1 MKECDALREDLKA
14 YADGELGSARHQE
27 IERHLDSC
35 EACREE
41 VAAMNRISHEF
52 FELEGKAESESF
64 NPALRARILAG
75 LPELQSGAVPA
86 RPSFRQWWR
95 RPMLGLAGVAAAAV
109 IVVILWDPQ
118 SPKVAGSLAMQA
130 DKSAAGGGGGM
141 ADRQQVASNAP
152 AFSTSAGGGSARHQP
167 MATAP
172 VTPSSAPSGGGM
184 PSSEMKMAKVEPH
197 YNRLDME
204 AAKAKKPL
212 DSNKALKD
220 YDESPAGKKLVGEVK
235 HPESRALAMAPG
247 KRVNDGL
254 KGPAGPVASLPLKA
268 DSPMTLNYDAG
279 KLSSASRPGT
289 DSHASISAPVNLEV
303 VVVVDK
309 LDEKK
314 AALLSLI
321 KEAGGTAET
330 KAENRAS
337 NNGPNKTNAAAIMVQ
352 IPSAKADETIANVK
366 RLGEDE
372 TTSYKLS
379 REPLG
384 KTESLIQNSGQNAVG
399 DRAFRS
405 SVAGQGG
412 SGRAGSANA
421 GSARENG
428 ENNRDQSAKRQARG
442 KAGQQVNQNAN
453 SQLQQNAAKSR
464 AVMPLNSLEP
474 KPAVTSFTIRLLERQ
489 KVSPATEPQ
498 QKK

>member
-64 NPALRARILAG
+64 DPALRARILAG
-75 LPELQSGAVPA
+75 LPELQPGAVSA
-86 RPSFRQWWR
+86 RPSLRQWWR
-95 RPMLGLAGVAAAAV
+95 RPMLGLAGVAAVAV
-109 IVVILWDPQ
+109 IAVILWDPQ
-118 SPKVAGSLAMQA
+118 SQKVAGNMRMEAA
-130 DKSAAGGGGGM
+130 KSAGGGGGGM

-152 AFSTSAGGGSARHQP
+152 AFSASGGSPPRQKPAAAASVSP
-167 MATAP
+167 A
-172 VTPSSAPSGGGM
+172 SPSGGGM
-184 PSSEMKMAKVEPH
+184 PSSEMKMAKVEPQF
-197 YNRLDME
+197 NKLSLE

-212 DSNKALKD
+212 DSKNASQD
-220 YDESPAGKKLVGEVK
+220 YDESPAGVKLARRAK
-235 HPESRALAMAPG
+235 TPESRVLAMAPG
-247 KRVNDGL
+247 KRVHDGL
-254 KGPAGPVASLPLKA
+254 KGPIGPVATLPLKA

-289 DSHASISAPVNLEV
+289 ASHASVSAPVNQEV

-352 IPSAKADETIANVK
+352 IPSAKVDETIANVK

-372 TTSYKLS
+372 AASYKLS

-421 GSARENG
+421 GSTRENA
-428 ENNRDQSAKRQARG
+428 ENNRDQSAKRQIRG
-442 KAGQQVNQNAN
+442 KTGQQLNQGN
-453 SQLQQNAAKSR
+453 SQLQQNATKSR
-464 AVMPLNSLEP
+464 AAMPLNSLEP
-474 KPAVTSFTIRLLERQ
+474 KPAVTSFTIRLLEKQ
-489 KVSPATEPQ
+489 KVAPAMEPQ